1 VASASGGCG
10 RVGGEGNAEGEENP
24 PIWWRKGEIIGS
36 GTFGQVYLGTDLD
49 SSELL
54 TVKQVG
60 MLPSRS

>member
-1 VASASGGCG
+1 M
-10 RVGGEGNAEGEENP
+10 VGGEGSDEGEENP
-24 PIWWRKGEIIGS
+24 PIQWWKGEIIGS

-54 TVKQVG
+54 AVKQVG

>member
-10 RVGGEGNAEGEENP
+10 RVGGEGSDEGEENP
-24 PIWWRKGEIIGS
+24 PIQWWKGEIIGS

-54 TVKQVG
+54 AVKQVG